1 MCRYASVGPQTCRP
15 VSPDRGDRW
24 TPCAAS
30 LDQCARVPARLLVVP
45 ERSPKIFVQQLVF
58 ATVTIGVVAYL
69 VKGRDGGLA
78 LWLCLIGAAVF
89 SGLALLLREIV
100 ESRRD

>member
-1 MCRYASVGPQTCRP
+1 MGPQACRP
-15 VSPDRGDRW
+15 VSPDTGDRW
-24 TPCAAS
+24 APCAAL
-30 LDQCARVPARLLVVP
+30 LDQGARVPARLLVVP
-45 ERSPKIFVQQLVF
+45 ERSPKTFVQQLVF

-69 VKGRDGGLA
+69 LKGRDRGLA

-100 ESRRD
+100 ERRRRD